1 MPNRATLISSQA
13 QVNEEKG
20 HELNEIDPGSPN
32 LPMSAQAQAIA
43 LKSFS
48 HQRTQIDR
56 FITGPALGLP
66 RGRRRASIS
75 PLTNTSPCVQ
85 DNGRRSV
92 SSSLTPSQ
100 LDLRQSNQIQVN
112 RRVWFEG
119 FRTISRRGK
128 DDMSNRQDQVRF
140 ESETHGSG

>member
-1 MPNRATLISSQA
+1 MNVT
-13 QVNEEKG
+13 G
-20 HELNEIDPGSPN
+20 PGGPN
-32 LPMSAQAQAIA
+32 LQVPTQTQAVTLRRSSRQ
-43 LKSFS
+43 S
-48 HQRTQIDR
+48 TEIDR
-56 FITGPALGLP
+56 FIAGPASCLQ
-66 RGRRRASIS
+66 RNYRRASLS
-75 PLTNTSPCVQ
+75 PLTNTSPRIQ
-85 DNGRRSV
+85 GNGWRPV